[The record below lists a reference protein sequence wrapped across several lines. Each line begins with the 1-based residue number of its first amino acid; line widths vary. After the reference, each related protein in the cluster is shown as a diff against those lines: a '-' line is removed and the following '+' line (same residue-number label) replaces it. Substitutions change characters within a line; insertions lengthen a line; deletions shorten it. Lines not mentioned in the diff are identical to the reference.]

1 MSVEQ
6 LTEQHLEFVSLTGGY
21 TVLCQKCH
29 IVGNHMSRL
38 VLLIALSPVH
48 IRGPRKFCKWGS
60 NFDNVFFI
68 FSLMREEGFKY
79 HYK

>member
-21 TVLCQKCH
+21 TLLCQGH

-38 VLLIALSPVH
+38 VLLIVH
-48 IRGPRKFCKWGS
+48 FLLGTFADPESFVSGGPTLTTFL
-60 NFDNVFFI
+60 FYF
-68 FSLMREEGFKY
+68 
-79 HYK
+79 